1 MERWLNFGKLN
12 FIIQRLFES
21 MSGNIMRKTYLFFRA
36 ADLLLAGAVMNQE
49 FQPHEA
55 HVPFNLQ
62 VDTFSSYAE
71 NLLIF
76 ISFLLII
83 ICME

>member
-1 MERWLNFGKLN
+1 
-12 FIIQRLFES
+12 
-21 MSGNIMRKTYLFFRA
+21 MRKSDLFFRA
-36 ADLLLAGAVMNQE
+36 SDLLLAGAVMNQE
-49 FQPHEA
+49 FQPHEG

-62 VDTFSSYAE
+62 VDTFSCYTQK
-71 NLLIF
+71 NPLIF

>member
-1 MERWLNFGKLN
+1 
-12 FIIQRLFES
+12 
-21 MSGNIMRKTYLFFRA
+21 MRGWVCSFRA

-62 VDTFSSYAE
+62 V
-71 NLLIF
+71 
-76 ISFLLII
+76 SFVLF
-83 ICME
+83 E

>member
-1 MERWLNFGKLN
+1 MKRWLNFGRLN
-12 FIIQRLFES
+12 SIIQRLFES

-83 ICME
+83 ICMG